1 MDAVP
6 SPGSQSSYPTKTSR
20 ESSLQAQGHIL
31 MGSPGFL
38 PGQFIHA
45 LGTSPRKGDGEIE
58 PEDEESVQG
67 QMGAYAFLDSHT

>member
-1 MDAVP
+1 M
-6 SPGSQSSYPTKTSR
+6 QYPHLVLSHLTQQKPVV
-20 ESSLQAQGHIL
+20 SLLFRHKGTYSWGA
-31 MGSPGFL
+31 PGFL